1 MAEEA
6 MAEEATAE
14 EAMVEEA
21 KVNLFKSFVNQKML
35 TPKVW
40 VWVVLIISFGTWMLK
55 TFVIFG

>member
-40 VWVVLIISFGTWMLK
+40 VWVVLIIFFGT
-55 TFVIFG
+55 

>member
-21 KVNLFKSFVNQKML
+21 KVNDFNSFVNYPKML
-35 TPKVW
+35 ILLENFGLTTALCTVETPS
-40 VWVVLIISFGTWMLK
+40 I
-55 TFVIFG
+55 